1 MSEKTYNRFIDFHAG
16 HFLQECLQGSGF
28 NVEWLAEK
36 TDSDVAALE
45 MLFTQ
50 PNMDAELFV
59 RMGRPMGEAFFNPL
73 HEMIFHSGTD
83 T

>member
-16 HFLQECLQGSGF
+16 HFLQECLRRSGF

-50 PNMDAELFV
+50 PNMAAELFV
-59 RMGRPMGEAFFNPL
+59 RMGRPMGEAFFAPL
-73 HEMIFHSGTD
+73 HEMIFHPGTVA
-83 T
+83 